1 MEASVTPAWK
11 AQARTH
17 ATAISTASTA
27 NSSLAASAYVSSA
40 VPKAHHH
47 HSQRRGAGFLCPRSR
62 IVYMRAPFTRPHRRH
77 VPSVLVPSRSGR
89 RGRGDGLK
97 CDVLVPGCPSPGEL
111 SEGEGENSR
120 GPDGLRWRRGQ
131 RGSARSENLAVEQ
144 QAEEKPDNWDFVGS
158 SGDSSGSGDEGS
170 NPHKFTFSAE
180 NSVMV
185 DQVRMLQHIHSCAH
199 AEEELA
205 GGDARGIMRATAGG
219 MKPRVLKAS
228 TPIRDIYKSEGP
240 IDEDVVCMQ
249 ADWPL
254 TWTHITLATGVS
266 VGSGIAGPEDV
277 TMLTQATTCT
287 AILCLQGEESLES
300 FGVNWKAVQEQAE
313 QCDVAMFRVPVPEFD
328 QQKQVAGMVEAVRLL
343 ASLLVTG
350 HRVHVACATGK
361 NCSPLVVLGY
371 LTFFQGLAWSEAK
384 AMIVDSVPSADPS
397 HEAWEQARLVLS
409 AADGVGAHRM
419 TELAE
424 EQYQRRIEQGA
435 GAEGGGQTARD
446 DWEEAQRRLITETL
460 QHRVSADVTIS
471 QSLSKAASRQ
481 ASSPKPREVQPSF
494 PPVVDSQMAP
504 PLETPFQQQPHILD
518 SVYSFVN
525 DHHSHAW
532 PLAAPPPADTPP
544 ALEEGVLGEGVLEG
558 EGVLGE
564 VSSGVEERIAL
575 LEQKHLAAM
584 AAARSATEQVRFYFQ
599 HMSELRESETAAAA
613 TTPHVSE
620 LRESETAAR
629 MEAAAAH
636 ERIALLTAQER
647 ERELLSAHEAAEAK
661 AQAAEERAA
670 DLANRIAQMEEME
683 AAAKEAAAVA
693 LERMQALAEQVKELS
708 EKERAASARMGEM
721 ETRLEEA
728 SEKAAAD
735 HDLMVKLEDRA
746 ERAEKEAR
754 KAQEALGAANERVKF
769 FFRVMRGLRDRERA
783 AKEAMHAA
791 TDRLEAAVTEAEN
804 LRRKD
809 ELMREAWAVASER
822 IELLTRQV
830 QQVEGLKMEVKRE
843 AVDAAK
849 VFLHESDEH
858 RLMAAREELS
868 AAEERE
874 RMLQAQLERL
884 GAELAAARDDMA
896 ERDARLAAVAAEVA
910 ERERVVEESR
920 AAIGAAEKRIKELEE
935 QVGVAEER
943 ERKAKREAEE
953 AEAVLAAA
961 LAAAETKDRE
971 NTLME
976 TPQKTAAAAAAG
988 AVSAVAAAG
997 GASSAAGAAASGA
1010 ADQLIARLQ
1019 SQVAA
1024 MSSELEGARN
1034 AAAAA
1039 SERSAFLMRQVA
1051 RLKGTAAAD
1060 AVSRSQGGS
1069 GGGKG
1074 EGSSSKHRVAALEV
1088 EIRAL
1093 EKRERAARAEAEA
1106 EKARVRELAAQVG
1119 QLESKERA
1127 AREKLQSSQDRVGF
1141 FLRQAVELRE
1151 REGASK
1157 SALKETFKK
1166 VEGLSH
1172 QVGLLQGELVRASK
1186 ESGKSTDAVERL
1198 QLLTM
1203 ELKEK
1208 IHETS
1213 RVASSIKKVPGSS
1226 KVNGFE
1232 RSGAGLGVLKAPEL
1246 TASNAAAAASNA
1258 SSNGAA
1264 SAAASKGVITGKG
1277 KEKEKKDDDNDDFP
1291 GGSGSG
1297 GGGVGGRGVSAQG
1310 KASSSGSRAG
1320 SPSFGA
1326 LSQASSLRASRQTA
1340 LASVA
1345 ASHWPFQS
1353 LPVYA
1358 APVSASSGHK
1368 RKGGKEKDGKGGEE
1382 PGWWS
1387 DQSQSLK
1394 ADDASPAAL
1403 SPSSPT
1409 SPLDSFRKAL
1419 TTLALPIPFHQL
1431 GLRKRGSAD
1440 LVAGEP
1446 APEGPSP
1453 GNAEGSGRREGGEWG
1468 WVAAA
1473 ALSQSVHSS
1482 TEMAVDPRTEA
1493 PLASTLHAS
1502 PPSSAL
1508 PRPRTGLDFLTGGG
1522 FTPTPVPAAAVAPSA
1537 CQNEKLDSAEQP
1549 YPFAEMDAEPLIP
1562 FSPEDGGERRGSEN
1576 AGPKILSLEELQLK
1590 AKQQWSHHF
1599 PWLIIGDTAEGRPC
1613 MRCKICMVY
1622 ADPES
1627 QYGARGEGGI
1637 DIQKQTMRKHQW
1649 SIRHREAKDRLEQRE
1664 APQKRLASIFGDK
1677 SMVSSSWSKRW
1688 EALAAKDA
1696 AEEFPE
1702 FNVVDKVVRSFAD
1715 ILGRSIV
1722 QHARFKKLQEV
1733 ITETNLEMQ
1742 GIKDVRWLS
1751 RGDDIQRFADVLP
1764 AAVVLLHEYDKTT
1777 YTLVT
1782 SLKFQFFLFFL
1793 VDMLQEL
1800 NSDDR

>member
-47 HSQRRGAGFLCPRSR
+47 HSQRRAGFLCPRSR

-170 NPHKFTFSAE
+170 NPHEFTFSAE

-185 DQVRMLQHIHSCAH
+185 DQVRMLQHIHSCTH
-199 AEEELA
+199 AEDDVA
-205 GGDARGIMRATAGG
+205 GGNVRGIMRATAGG

-228 TPIRDIYKSEGP
+228 TPIRDIFKSEGP

-287 AILCLQGEESLES
+287 AILCLQGEESMES
-300 FGVNWKAVQEQAE
+300 FGVDWKAVQGQAE

-481 ASSPKPREVQPSF
+481 ASSPKPREVQPREVQSF
-494 PPVVDSQMAP
+494 TPVVDAQIALPLDAP
-504 PLETPFQQQPHILD
+504 FQQPHILD

-532 PLAAPPPADTPP
+532 PLAAPPPADAPP
-544 ALEEGVLGEGVLEG
+544 AFAEGVLG

-584 AAARSATEQVRFYFQ
+584 AAARSATEQVRFFMQ
-599 HMSELRESETAAAA
+599 
-613 TTPHVSE
+613 HVSE

-636 ERIALLTAQER
+636 ERIALLTAQVEALNLFQQQQQQQQEEERQQREKEQQEQREQQELQAAAFLGVDSAAAAAAAAASAEATAAAVAAAAAEAEAAAAAAAERESALHSQLTEVSQELSLLQER

-708 EKERAASARMGEM
+708 EKERAATARMGEM

-874 RMLQAQLERL
+874 RMLQAQLDRL

-910 ERERVVEESR
+910 ERERAVDESR
-920 AAIGAAEKRIKELEE
+920 VAIGAAEKRIKELEE

-953 AEAVLAAA
+953 AEATLAAA

-971 NTLME
+971 YTLLE
-976 TPQKTAAAAAAG
+976 TSQKTASAAAAG
-988 AVSAVAAAG
+988 AVSAVAGAVAV

-1024 MSSELEGARN
+1024 MSSELEGARY
-1034 AAAAA
+1034 AASAA

-1060 AVSRSQGGS
+1060 AVTRSQGGS

-1074 EGSSSKHRVAALEV
+1074 EGSSSKHKVAALEV

-1127 AREKLQSSQDRVGF
+1127 AREKLQSSQGRVGF

-1213 RVASSIKKVPGSS
+1213 RVASSIKKSPGLS
-1226 KVNGFE
+1226 KINGFE
-1232 RSGAGLGVLKAPEL
+1232 RNGAGLKE
-1246 TASNAAAAASNA
+1246 
-1258 SSNGAA
+1258 
-1264 SAAASKGVITGKG
+1264 

-1297 GGGVGGRGVSAQG
+1297 GGVGGRGVTAQG
-1310 KASSSGSRAG
+1310 RASSSGSKAA
-1320 SPSFGA
+1320 SPSFGSLKA
-1326 LSQASSLRASRQTA
+1326 TQHPTQPSSTAFSSFQQAAAAVTIAAAAAVTAAAGATAGGEYTSELSDTATLVAMVTTLQSQASSLRASRQTA

-1358 APVSASSGHK
+1358 APVNAPLSHK
-1368 RKGGKEKDGKGGEE
+1368 KRGGSLEEREGGEE
-1382 PGWWS
+1382 GTWWWS
-1387 DQSQSLK
+1387 EESQSMN
-1394 ADDASPAAL
+1394 AANTSPAAL
-1403 SPSSPT
+1403 SPSSPN
-1409 SPLDSFRKAL
+1409 SPLDSLKRAL
-1419 TTLALPIPFHQL
+1419 TSLALPIPFHQL
-1431 GLRKRGSAD
+1431 GMRKRGSAD
-1440 LVAGEP
+1440 PVAGEP
-1446 APEGPSP
+1446 ASGGPSP

-1473 ALSQSVHSS
+1473 
-1482 TEMAVDPRTEA
+1482 
-1493 PLASTLHAS
+1493 
-1502 PPSSAL
+1502 
-1508 PRPRTGLDFLTGGG
+1508 
-1522 FTPTPVPAAAVAPSA
+1522 
-1537 CQNEKLDSAEQP
+1537 
-1549 YPFAEMDAEPLIP
+1549 
-1562 FSPEDGGERRGSEN
+1562 
-1576 AGPKILSLEELQLK
+1576 
-1590 AKQQWSHHF
+1590 
-1599 PWLIIGDTAEGRPC
+1599 
-1613 MRCKICMVY
+1613 
-1622 ADPES
+1622 
-1627 QYGARGEGGI
+1627 
-1637 DIQKQTMRKHQW
+1637 
-1649 SIRHREAKDRLEQRE
+1649 
-1664 APQKRLASIFGDK
+1664 
-1677 SMVSSSWSKRW
+1677 
-1688 EALAAKDA
+1688 
-1696 AEEFPE
+1696 
-1702 FNVVDKVVRSFAD
+1702 
-1715 ILGRSIV
+1715 
-1722 QHARFKKLQEV
+1722 
-1733 ITETNLEMQ
+1733 
-1742 GIKDVRWLS
+1742 
-1751 RGDDIQRFADVLP
+1751 VL
-1764 AAVVLLHEYDKTT
+1764 VLLP
-1777 YTLVT
+1777 L
-1782 SLKFQFFLFFL
+1782 LLGP
-1793 VDMLQEL
+1793 
-1800 NSDDR
+1800 SDALGM

>member
-170 NPHKFTFSAE
+170 NPHEFTFSAE

-532 PLAAPPPADTPP
+532 PLAAPPPADAPP
-544 ALEEGVLGEGVLEG
+544 AFEEGVLGEGILEG

-564 VSSGVEERIAL
+564 VASGVEERIAL

-584 AAARSATEQVRFYFQ
+584 AAARSATEQVRFFMQ
-599 HMSELRESETAAAA
+599 
-613 TTPHVSE
+613 HVSE

-636 ERIALLTAQER
+636 ERIALLTAQVEALNLFQQQQQQQQEEERQQREKDQQEQREQQELQAAAFLGVDSAAAAAAAAASAEATAAAVAAAAAEAEAAAAAAAERESALHSQLTEVSQELSLLQER

-670 DLANRIAQMEEME
+670 ELANRIAQMEEME

-920 AAIGAAEKRIKELEE
+920 VAIGAAEKRIKELEE

-971 NTLME
+971 YTLLE
-976 TPQKTAAAAAAG
+976 TSQKAASAAAAG
-988 AVSAVAAAG
+988 AVSAVAGVAAV

-1060 AVSRSQGGS
+1060 AVTRSQGGS
-1069 GGGKG
+1069 GGKG
-1074 EGSSSKHRVAALEV
+1074 EGSSSKHKVAALEV

-1106 EKARVRELAAQVG
+1106 EKARVRELVAQVG

-1213 RVASSIKKVPGSS
+1213 RVASSIKKSPGLS
-1226 KVNGFE
+1226 KINGSE
-1232 RSGAGLGVLKAPEL
+1232 RSGAGLSVLKAPDL
-1246 TASNAAAAASNA
+1246 TASDSAAANGAAGNGAASNEA
-1258 SSNGAA
+1258 ASNGAA
-1264 SAAASKGVITGKG
+1264 ASKVVKE
-1277 KEKEKKDDDNDDFP
+1277 EKEKKDDDNDDLS
-1291 GGSGSG
+1291 GGTGSG
-1297 GGGVGGRGVSAQG
+1297 GGGVQGRGVTAQG
-1310 KASSSGSRAG
+1310 RSSSSGSKAA
-1320 SPSFGA
+1320 SPSFGSLKA
-1326 LSQASSLRASRQTA
+1326 TQQPTQPSSTAFSSFQQAAAAVTIAAAAAVTAAAGATAGEYTAELSDTATLVAMVTTLQSQASSLRASRQTA

-1353 LPVYA
+1353 LQLPVYA
-1358 APVSASSGHK
+1358 APVSAPLGLKK
-1368 RKGGKEKDGKGGEE
+1368 RGGKAKDGKGGDEA
-1382 PGWWS
+1382 GWWS

-1394 ADDASPAAL
+1394 ADVASPAAL
-1403 SPSSPT
+1403 SPASPT

-1419 TTLALPIPFHQL
+1419 TSLALPIPFHQL
-1431 GLRKRGSAD
+1431 GMRKRGSAD
-1440 LVAGEP
+1440 PVAGEA

-1453 GNAEGSGRREGGEWG
+1453 GNAEGAGRREEGEWG

-1473 ALSQSVHSS
+1473 
-1482 TEMAVDPRTEA
+1482 
-1493 PLASTLHAS
+1493 
-1502 PPSSAL
+1502 
-1508 PRPRTGLDFLTGGG
+1508 
-1522 FTPTPVPAAAVAPSA
+1522 
-1537 CQNEKLDSAEQP
+1537 
-1549 YPFAEMDAEPLIP
+1549 
-1562 FSPEDGGERRGSEN
+1562 
-1576 AGPKILSLEELQLK
+1576 
-1590 AKQQWSHHF
+1590 
-1599 PWLIIGDTAEGRPC
+1599 
-1613 MRCKICMVY
+1613 
-1622 ADPES
+1622 
-1627 QYGARGEGGI
+1627 
-1637 DIQKQTMRKHQW
+1637 
-1649 SIRHREAKDRLEQRE
+1649 
-1664 APQKRLASIFGDK
+1664 
-1677 SMVSSSWSKRW
+1677 
-1688 EALAAKDA
+1688 
-1696 AEEFPE
+1696 
-1702 FNVVDKVVRSFAD
+1702 
-1715 ILGRSIV
+1715 
-1722 QHARFKKLQEV
+1722 
-1733 ITETNLEMQ
+1733 
-1742 GIKDVRWLS
+1742 
-1751 RGDDIQRFADVLP
+1751 VL
-1764 AAVVLLHEYDKTT
+1764 VLLP
-1777 YTLVT
+1777 L
-1782 SLKFQFFLFFL
+1782 LLGP
-1793 VDMLQEL
+1793 
-1800 NSDDR
+1800 SDALGM

>member
-40 VPKAHHH
+40 VPKAQHH
-47 HSQRRGAGFLCPRSR
+47 HSQRRGPGFLCPRSR

-170 NPHKFTFSAE
+170 NPHEFTFSAE

-199 AEEELA
+199 AEEDLA

-228 TPIRDIYKSEGP
+228 TPIRDIYKSEGTPGEVRQFRVRGGKYVWKRKVGKGRRLGEWRSVDVNGVTEERHETAEPPFRVALTSPSPSLRSTRFPPPPFPPPSPPSPPHSSLPSPFSPLLPPSVPAGP

-328 QQKQVAGMVEAVRLL
+328 QQKQVTRVAGMVEAVRLL

-397 HEAWEQARLVLS
+397 HEAWEQLVLSAADGVGPHKRSGQDDGAARGAVPAPHIAGRAFPFSTPCPAGALSSGRGGRAQDDRASRGAVPAPHRAGRGRYTMPHPLTPSTHSPIFPLSSPLPYSLPRPGSSGAVSSGRGGRTQDDRTRRGEVPAAHRAGRTFPLSTLPAYFPCLPSPIPCLPLPGPAGAVSSGRGGRTQDDRASRGALPAAHRAGRGRYTMLQPPTPSLSPPPSSGITQARLVLS

-481 ASSPKPREVQPSF
+481 ASSPKPREVQPREAQSF
-494 PPVVDSQMAP
+494 SPVVDSQMAP
-504 PLETPFQQQPHILD
+504 PLETPFQVPPTSLQHRVYADVAISQSLPKAASRQASSPKPREVQPREAQSFSPVVDSQIAPPLDTPFQQPHILDSVYSFVNDPPPMHGPLCHLSLPLTAFASLHSYCCYPPPPCPLPSQQQPHILD

-532 PLAAPPPADTPP
+532 PLAAPPPADAPP
-544 ALEEGVLGEGVLEG
+544 AFEEGVLGEVVLDG
-558 EGVLGE
+558 EGVVGE

-584 AAARSATEQVRFYFQ
+584 AAARSATEQERFFMQ
-599 HMSELRESETAAAA
+599 HVSELRVRFFMQ
-613 TTPHVSE
+613 HVSE

-728 SEKAAAD
+728 SEKSAAD

-971 NTLME
+971 YTLME

-1203 ELKEK
+1203 ELKEN
-1208 IHETS
+1208 
-1213 RVASSIKKVPGSS
+1213 SIKKVPGSS

-1277 KEKEKKDDDNDDFP
+1277 KEEKKDDDNDDFP

-1297 GGGVGGRGVSAQG
+1297 GGGVGGRGASAQG

-1326 LSQASSLRASRQTA
+1326 L
-1340 LASVA
+1340 V
-1345 ASHWPFQS
+1345 
-1353 LPVYA
+1353 
-1358 APVSASSGHK
+1358 
-1368 RKGGKEKDGKGGEE
+1368 
-1382 PGWWS
+1382 
-1387 DQSQSLK
+1387 
-1394 ADDASPAAL
+1394 
-1403 SPSSPT
+1403 
-1409 SPLDSFRKAL
+1409 
-1419 TTLALPIPFHQL
+1419 
-1431 GLRKRGSAD
+1431 
-1440 LVAGEP
+1440 
-1446 APEGPSP
+1446 GPS
-1453 GNAEGSGRREGGEWG
+1453 
-1468 WVAAA
+1468 
-1473 ALSQSVHSS
+1473 
-1482 TEMAVDPRTEA
+1482 
-1493 PLASTLHAS
+1493 
-1502 PPSSAL
+1502 
-1508 PRPRTGLDFLTGGG
+1508 
-1522 FTPTPVPAAAVAPSA
+1522 
-1537 CQNEKLDSAEQP
+1537 
-1549 YPFAEMDAEPLIP
+1549 Y
-1562 FSPEDGGERRGSEN
+1562 
-1576 AGPKILSLEELQLK
+1576 
-1590 AKQQWSHHF
+1590 
-1599 PWLIIGDTAEGRPC
+1599 
-1613 MRCKICMVY
+1613 
-1622 ADPES
+1622 
-1627 QYGARGEGGI
+1627 
-1637 DIQKQTMRKHQW
+1637 
-1649 SIRHREAKDRLEQRE
+1649 
-1664 APQKRLASIFGDK
+1664 
-1677 SMVSSSWSKRW
+1677 
-1688 EALAAKDA
+1688 
-1696 AEEFPE
+1696 
-1702 FNVVDKVVRSFAD
+1702 
-1715 ILGRSIV
+1715 
-1722 QHARFKKLQEV
+1722 
-1733 ITETNLEMQ
+1733 
-1742 GIKDVRWLS
+1742 
-1751 RGDDIQRFADVLP
+1751 
-1764 AAVVLLHEYDKTT
+1764 
-1777 YTLVT
+1777 
-1782 SLKFQFFLFFL
+1782 
-1793 VDMLQEL
+1793 
-1800 NSDDR
+1800 

>member
-1 MEASVTPAWK
+1 
-11 AQARTH
+11 
-17 ATAISTASTA
+17 
-27 NSSLAASAYVSSA
+27 
-40 VPKAHHH
+40 
-47 HSQRRGAGFLCPRSR
+47 
-62 IVYMRAPFTRPHRRH
+62 
-77 VPSVLVPSRSGR
+77 
-89 RGRGDGLK
+89 
-97 CDVLVPGCPSPGEL
+97 
-111 SEGEGENSR
+111 
-120 GPDGLRWRRGQ
+120 
-131 RGSARSENLAVEQ
+131 
-144 QAEEKPDNWDFVGS
+144 
-158 SGDSSGSGDEGS
+158 
-170 NPHKFTFSAE
+170 
-180 NSVMV
+180 MV

-199 AEEELA
+199 AEDEVA
-205 GGDARGIMRATAGG
+205 GGDAGGIMRATAGG

-481 ASSPKPREVQPSF
+481 ASSPKPREVQQSF
-494 PPVVDSQMAP
+494 PPVVDAQIAP
-504 PLETPFQQQPHILD
+504 PLDAPFQQQPHILD

-525 DHHSHAW
+525 DHHAHAW
-532 PLAAPPPADTPP
+532 PTSAPPPADASP
-544 ALEEGVLGEGVLEG
+544 ASEGTGFSGEGVLGEGVLDG
-558 EGVLGE
+558 EGGLGE

-584 AAARSATEQVRFYFQ
+584 AAARSATEQVRFFMQ
-599 HMSELRESETAAAA
+599 H
-613 TTPHVSE
+613 VCE

-636 ERIALLTAQER
+636 ERIALLTAQVEALNLFQQQQQLQQQQEEMQQREKEQQEQKEQQASAFLGVDSAAAAAAAAASAEATAAAVAAATAEAEAAAAAAAERESALHSQLSEVSQELSLLQER

-670 DLANRIAQMEEME
+670 ELANRIAQMEEME

-708 EKERAASARMGEM
+708 EKERAAAARMGEM

-735 HDLMVKLEDRA
+735 HDRMVKLEDRA

-858 RLMAAREELS
+858 RLMVAREELS

-920 AAIGAAEKRIKELEE
+920 AVIGAAEKRIKELEE

-953 AEAVLAAA
+953 AEATLAAA
-961 LAAAETKDRE
+961 LATAKSKDRE
-971 NTLME
+971 YTLME
-976 TPQKTAAAAAAG
+976 TSQQASSATAAG
-988 AVSAVAAAG
+988 AGTAVAAAVAAG
-997 GASSAAGAAASGA
+997 VSSASGAAASSA
-1010 ADQLIARLQ
+1010 ADQLIGRLQ

-1024 MSSELEGARN
+1024 MSSELAGARN

-1060 AVSRSQGGS
+1060 AVTRSQGGS

-1074 EGSSSKHRVAALEV
+1074 EGSGSKHKVAALEV

-1106 EKARVRELAAQVG
+1106 EKARVRELEAQVG

-1127 AREKLQSSQDRVGF
+1127 ARVKLQSSQDRVGF

-1172 QVGLLQGELVRASK
+1172 QVGLLQGELARASK
-1186 ESGKSTDAVERL
+1186 ESGKSTDTVERL
-1198 QLLTM
+1198 QQLTL
-1203 ELKEK
+1203 ELKER

-1213 RVASSIKKVPGSS
+1213 RVASSIKKGPGSPR
-1226 KVNGFE
+1226 VNGFE
-1232 RSGAGLGVLKAPEL
+1232 RNGAWLGLQYSHAVRTLLSINAPRDALWLAVLL
-1246 TASNAAAAASNA
+1246 LVTASAFCPVILP
-1258 SSNGAA
+1258 AA
-1264 SAAASKGVITGKG
+1264 SAPVCNLFEGRWVVDGNRPPYQDSCPFLFNLTRCSTNGRPDDAYVRYSCHFGQLIKG
-1277 KEKEKKDDDNDDFP
+1277 KQI
-1291 GGSGSG
+1291 
-1297 GGGVGGRGVSAQG
+1297 A
-1310 KASSSGSRAG
+1310 
-1320 SPSFGA
+1320 
-1326 LSQASSLRASRQTA
+1326 
-1340 LASVA
+1340 
-1345 ASHWPFQS
+1345 
-1353 LPVYA
+1353 
-1358 APVSASSGHK
+1358 
-1368 RKGGKEKDGKGGEE
+1368 
-1382 PGWWS
+1382 
-1387 DQSQSLK
+1387 
-1394 ADDASPAAL
+1394 
-1403 SPSSPT
+1403 
-1409 SPLDSFRKAL
+1409 
-1419 TTLALPIPFHQL
+1419 
-1431 GLRKRGSAD
+1431 
-1440 LVAGEP
+1440 
-1446 APEGPSP
+1446 
-1453 GNAEGSGRREGGEWG
+1453 
-1468 WVAAA
+1468 
-1473 ALSQSVHSS
+1473 
-1482 TEMAVDPRTEA
+1482 
-1493 PLASTLHAS
+1493 
-1502 PPSSAL
+1502 
-1508 PRPRTGLDFLTGGG
+1508 
-1522 FTPTPVPAAAVAPSA
+1522 
-1537 CQNEKLDSAEQP
+1537 
-1549 YPFAEMDAEPLIP
+1549 
-1562 FSPEDGGERRGSEN
+1562 
-1576 AGPKILSLEELQLK
+1576 
-1590 AKQQWSHHF
+1590 
-1599 PWLIIGDTAEGRPC
+1599 IIGDSLTSANFVPSLLCQINQQYWVSPKPELRTLDGGAWSKDSPEAVAYVYSIPDLNA
-1613 MRCKICMVY
+1613 KIVMLWDDYLVRINENATMLAKVGGITDPRSEDCLIDVMTPNPQWARYLDEWDAVLLETTTHWRALSNGPRMVY
-1622 ADPES
+1622 TNENWGKMSLDQYQAHS
-1627 QYGARGEGGI
+1627 QALTSVRTLFENRKKMGKVLPLPFFMTAPPQHNAKKVGGKGVCGSPGRLLNAKEMGKLQRTNVQMKLFLP
-1637 DIQKQTMRKHQW
+1637 IQKRVFTPSYTVRRMDITSMSAARP
-1649 SIRHREAKDRLEQRE
+1649 EAH
-1664 APQKRLASIFGDK
+1664 IGGFMG
-1677 SMVSSSWSKRW
+1677 
-1688 EALAAKDA
+1688 
-1696 AEEFPE
+1696 
-1702 FNVVDKVVRSFAD
+1702 
-1715 ILGRSIV
+1715 G
-1722 QHARFKKLQEV
+1722 
-1733 ITETNLEMQ
+1733 
-1742 GIKDVRWLS
+1742 
-1751 RGDDIQRFADVLP
+1751 
-1764 AAVVLLHEYDKTT
+1764 
-1777 YTLVT
+1777 
-1782 SLKFQFFLFFL
+1782 
-1793 VDMLQEL
+1793 
-1800 NSDDR
+1800 

>member
-40 VPKAHHH
+40 VPKAQHH

-170 NPHKFTFSAE
+170 NPHEFTFSAE

-199 AEEELA
+199 AEEDLA

-481 ASSPKPREVQPSF
+481 ASSPKPREVQPREAQSF
-494 PPVVDSQMAP
+494 SPVVDSQMAP
-504 PLETPFQQQPHILD
+504 PLETPFQQPHILD
-518 SVYSFVN
+518 S
-525 DHHSHAW
+525 
-532 PLAAPPPADTPP
+532 
-544 ALEEGVLGEGVLEG
+544 EGVLGEGVLDG
-558 EGVLGE
+558 EGVVGE

-584 AAARSATEQVRFYFQ
+584 AAARSATEQVRFFMQ
-599 HMSELRESETAAAA
+599 
-613 TTPHVSE
+613 HVSE

-636 ERIALLTAQER
+636 ERIALLTAQVEALNLFQQQQQQQQEEERQQREKEQQEQREQQELQAAAFLGVDSAAAAAAAAASAEATAAAMAAAAAEAEAAAAAAAERESALHSQLTEVSQELSLLQER

-935 QVGVAEER
+935 QVGVVEER

-971 NTLME
+971 YTLME

-988 AVSAVAAAG
+988 AVSAVAAAA

-1277 KEKEKKDDDNDDFP
+1277 KEEKKDDDNDDFP

-1326 LSQASSLRASRQTA
+1326 L
-1340 LASVA
+1340 V
-1345 ASHWPFQS
+1345 
-1353 LPVYA
+1353 
-1358 APVSASSGHK
+1358 
-1368 RKGGKEKDGKGGEE
+1368 
-1382 PGWWS
+1382 
-1387 DQSQSLK
+1387 
-1394 ADDASPAAL
+1394 
-1403 SPSSPT
+1403 
-1409 SPLDSFRKAL
+1409 
-1419 TTLALPIPFHQL
+1419 
-1431 GLRKRGSAD
+1431 
-1440 LVAGEP
+1440 
-1446 APEGPSP
+1446 GPS
-1453 GNAEGSGRREGGEWG
+1453 
-1468 WVAAA
+1468 
-1473 ALSQSVHSS
+1473 
-1482 TEMAVDPRTEA
+1482 
-1493 PLASTLHAS
+1493 
-1502 PPSSAL
+1502 
-1508 PRPRTGLDFLTGGG
+1508 
-1522 FTPTPVPAAAVAPSA
+1522 
-1537 CQNEKLDSAEQP
+1537 
-1549 YPFAEMDAEPLIP
+1549 Y
-1562 FSPEDGGERRGSEN
+1562 
-1576 AGPKILSLEELQLK
+1576 
-1590 AKQQWSHHF
+1590 
-1599 PWLIIGDTAEGRPC
+1599 
-1613 MRCKICMVY
+1613 
-1622 ADPES
+1622 
-1627 QYGARGEGGI
+1627 
-1637 DIQKQTMRKHQW
+1637 
-1649 SIRHREAKDRLEQRE
+1649 
-1664 APQKRLASIFGDK
+1664 
-1677 SMVSSSWSKRW
+1677 
-1688 EALAAKDA
+1688 
-1696 AEEFPE
+1696 
-1702 FNVVDKVVRSFAD
+1702 
-1715 ILGRSIV
+1715 
-1722 QHARFKKLQEV
+1722 
-1733 ITETNLEMQ
+1733 
-1742 GIKDVRWLS
+1742 
-1751 RGDDIQRFADVLP
+1751 
-1764 AAVVLLHEYDKTT
+1764 
-1777 YTLVT
+1777 
-1782 SLKFQFFLFFL
+1782 
-1793 VDMLQEL
+1793 
-1800 NSDDR
+1800 

>member
-40 VPKAHHH
+40 LPKAHHH
-47 HSQRRGAGFLCPRSR
+47 HSQRRAGFLCPRSR
-62 IVYMRAPFTRPHRRH
+62 IVYMRAPFTRPHRRQ

-170 NPHKFTFSAE
+170 NPHEFTFSAE

-185 DQVRMLQHIHSCAH
+185 DQVRMLQHIHSCTH
-199 AEEELA
+199 AEDEVA

-300 FGVNWKAVQEQAE
+300 FGVGWTSVQEQAE

-384 AMIVDSVPSADPS
+384 AMIADSVPSADPS

-460 QHRVSADVTIS
+460 QHRVSADVSIS

-481 ASSPKPREVQPSF
+481 ASTPKPREVQSF
-494 PPVVDSQMAP
+494 TPMVDSQILP
-504 PLETPFQQQPHILD
+504 PLDTPFQQPHILD

-532 PLAAPPPADTPP
+532 PLAFA
-544 ALEEGVLGEGVLEG
+544 EVVLGEGVLG
-558 EGVLGE
+558 EVSSGVEERIALLEQKHLAAMAAARSATEQECSALLEQKHLAAMAAARSATEQGVLGE

-584 AAARSATEQVRFYFQ
+584 AAARSATEQVRFFMQ
-599 HMSELRESETAAAA
+599 HVSELRESETAAAA

-708 EKERAASARMGEM
+708 EKERAATARMGEM
-721 ETRLEEA
+721 ETSLEEA

-910 ERERVVEESR
+910 ERERAVDESR
-920 AAIGAAEKRIKELEE
+920 VVIGAAEKRIKELEE

-971 NTLME
+971 YTVLE
-976 TPQKTAAAAAAG
+976 ASQKTALAAAAG
-988 AVSAVAAAG
+988 AVTATATTTAAAAAG
-997 GASSAAGAAASGA
+997 GVAGASSAAGAAASGA

-1024 MSSELEGARN
+1024 MSSELEGARY

-1060 AVSRSQGGS
+1060 AVTRSQGGS
-1069 GGGKG
+1069 GGKG
-1074 EGSSSKHRVAALEV
+1074 EGSSSKHKVAALEV

-1093 EKRERAARAEAEA
+1093 EKRERAALAEAED

-1157 SALKETFKK
+1157 SALKATFKK

-1213 RVASSIKKVPGSS
+1213 RVASSIKKSPGLSRI
-1226 KVNGFE
+1226 NGSE
-1232 RSGAGLGVLKAPEL
+1232 RNGAGLSVLQAPEL
-1246 TASNAAAAASNA
+1246 SSSDASATA
-1258 SSNGAA
+1258 NGAA
-1264 SAAASKGVITGKG
+1264 SSSVAINGVASKAVKG
-1277 KEKEKKDDDNDDFP
+1277 EKEKEKEKKDDDSDDFP
-1291 GGSGSG
+1291 GGSGSGG

-1310 KASSSGSRAG
+1310 KASSSGSKAA
-1320 SPSFGA
+1320 SPSF
-1326 LSQASSLRASRQTA
+1326 ASRQTA

-1353 LPVYA
+1353 LQLPVYA
-1358 APVSASSGHK
+1358 APVSAPLGLKK
-1368 RKGGKEKDGKGGEE
+1368 RGGKAKDGKGGDEA
-1382 PGWWS
+1382 GWWS

-1394 ADDASPAAL
+1394 ADVASPAAL
-1403 SPSSPT
+1403 SPASPT

-1419 TTLALPIPFHQL
+1419 TSLALPIPFHQL
-1431 GLRKRGSAD
+1431 GMRKRGSAD
-1440 LVAGEP
+1440 PVAGEP

-1453 GNAEGSGRREGGEWG
+1453 GNAEGAGRREGGEWG

-1473 ALSQSVHSS
+1473 
-1482 TEMAVDPRTEA
+1482 
-1493 PLASTLHAS
+1493 
-1502 PPSSAL
+1502 
-1508 PRPRTGLDFLTGGG
+1508 
-1522 FTPTPVPAAAVAPSA
+1522 
-1537 CQNEKLDSAEQP
+1537 
-1549 YPFAEMDAEPLIP
+1549 
-1562 FSPEDGGERRGSEN
+1562 
-1576 AGPKILSLEELQLK
+1576 
-1590 AKQQWSHHF
+1590 
-1599 PWLIIGDTAEGRPC
+1599 
-1613 MRCKICMVY
+1613 
-1622 ADPES
+1622 
-1627 QYGARGEGGI
+1627 
-1637 DIQKQTMRKHQW
+1637 
-1649 SIRHREAKDRLEQRE
+1649 
-1664 APQKRLASIFGDK
+1664 
-1677 SMVSSSWSKRW
+1677 
-1688 EALAAKDA
+1688 
-1696 AEEFPE
+1696 
-1702 FNVVDKVVRSFAD
+1702 
-1715 ILGRSIV
+1715 
-1722 QHARFKKLQEV
+1722 
-1733 ITETNLEMQ
+1733 
-1742 GIKDVRWLS
+1742 
-1751 RGDDIQRFADVLP
+1751 VL
-1764 AAVVLLHEYDKTT
+1764 VLLP
-1777 YTLVT
+1777 L
-1782 SLKFQFFLFFL
+1782 LLGP
-1793 VDMLQEL
+1793 
-1800 NSDDR
+1800 SDALGM

>member
-40 VPKAHHH
+40 VPKAQHH

-170 NPHKFTFSAE
+170 NPHEFTFSAE

-199 AEEELA
+199 AEEDLA

-397 HEAWEQARLVLS
+397 HEAWEQLVLSAADGVGPHKRSGQDDGAGRGAVPAPHIAGRAFPFSTPCPAGALSSGRGGRAQDDRASRGAVPAPHRAGRGRYTMPHPLTPSTHSPISPLSSPLPYSLPRPGSSGAVSSGRGGRTQDDRTSRGEVPAAHRAGRTFPLSTLPAYFPCLPSPIPCLPLPGPAGAVSSGRGGRTQDDRASRGALPAAHRAGRGGYTMLQPPTPSLSPPPSSGITQARLVLS

-481 ASSPKPREVQPSF
+481 ASSPKPREVQPREAQSF
-494 PPVVDSQMAP
+494 SPVVDSQMAP
-504 PLETPFQQQPHILD
+504 PLETPFQVPPTSLQHRVYADVAISQSLPKAASRQASSPKPREVQPREAQSFSPVVDSQIAPPLDTPFQQQPHILD

-532 PLAAPPPADTPP
+532 PLAAPPPADAPP
-544 ALEEGVLGEGVLEG
+544 AIEEGVLGEGVLDG
-558 EGVLGE
+558 EGVVGE

-584 AAARSATEQVRFYFQ
+584 AAARSATEQVRFFMQ
-599 HMSELRESETAAAA
+599 
-613 TTPHVSE
+613 HVSE

-636 ERIALLTAQER
+636 ERIALLTAQVEALNLFQQQQQQQQEEERQQREKEQQEQREQQELQAAAFLGVDSAAAAAAAAASAEATAAAMAAAAAEAEAAAAAAAERESALHSQLTEVSQELSLLQER

-935 QVGVAEER
+935 QVGVVEER

-971 NTLME
+971 YTLME

-988 AVSAVAAAG
+988 AVSAVAAAA

-1277 KEKEKKDDDNDDFP
+1277 KEEKKDDDNDDFP

-1326 LSQASSLRASRQTA
+1326 L
-1340 LASVA
+1340 V
-1345 ASHWPFQS
+1345 
-1353 LPVYA
+1353 
-1358 APVSASSGHK
+1358 
-1368 RKGGKEKDGKGGEE
+1368 
-1382 PGWWS
+1382 
-1387 DQSQSLK
+1387 
-1394 ADDASPAAL
+1394 
-1403 SPSSPT
+1403 
-1409 SPLDSFRKAL
+1409 
-1419 TTLALPIPFHQL
+1419 
-1431 GLRKRGSAD
+1431 
-1440 LVAGEP
+1440 
-1446 APEGPSP
+1446 GPS
-1453 GNAEGSGRREGGEWG
+1453 
-1468 WVAAA
+1468 
-1473 ALSQSVHSS
+1473 
-1482 TEMAVDPRTEA
+1482 
-1493 PLASTLHAS
+1493 
-1502 PPSSAL
+1502 
-1508 PRPRTGLDFLTGGG
+1508 
-1522 FTPTPVPAAAVAPSA
+1522 
-1537 CQNEKLDSAEQP
+1537 
-1549 YPFAEMDAEPLIP
+1549 Y
-1562 FSPEDGGERRGSEN
+1562 
-1576 AGPKILSLEELQLK
+1576 
-1590 AKQQWSHHF
+1590 
-1599 PWLIIGDTAEGRPC
+1599 
-1613 MRCKICMVY
+1613 
-1622 ADPES
+1622 
-1627 QYGARGEGGI
+1627 
-1637 DIQKQTMRKHQW
+1637 
-1649 SIRHREAKDRLEQRE
+1649 
-1664 APQKRLASIFGDK
+1664 
-1677 SMVSSSWSKRW
+1677 
-1688 EALAAKDA
+1688 
-1696 AEEFPE
+1696 
-1702 FNVVDKVVRSFAD
+1702 
-1715 ILGRSIV
+1715 
-1722 QHARFKKLQEV
+1722 
-1733 ITETNLEMQ
+1733 
-1742 GIKDVRWLS
+1742 
-1751 RGDDIQRFADVLP
+1751 
-1764 AAVVLLHEYDKTT
+1764 
-1777 YTLVT
+1777 
-1782 SLKFQFFLFFL
+1782 
-1793 VDMLQEL
+1793 
-1800 NSDDR
+1800 

>member
-40 VPKAHHH
+40 VPKAQHH
-47 HSQRRGAGFLCPRSR
+47 HSQRRGPGFLCPRSR

-170 NPHKFTFSAE
+170 NPHEFTFSAE

-199 AEEELA
+199 AEEDLA

-228 TPIRDIYKSEGP
+228 TPIRDIYKSEGTPGEVRQFRVRGGKYVWKRKVGKGRRLGEWRSVDVNGVTEERHETAEPPFRVALTSPSPSLRSTRFPPPPFPPPSPPSPPHSSLPSPFSPLLPPSVPAGP

-328 QQKQVAGMVEAVRLL
+328 QQKQVTRVAGMVEAVRLL

-397 HEAWEQARLVLS
+397 HEAWEQLVLSAADGVGPHKRSGQDDGAARGAVPAPHIAGRAFPFSTPCPAGALSSGRGGRAQDDRASRGAVPAPHRAGRGRYTMPHPLTPSTHSPIFPLSSPLPYSLPRPGSSGAVSSGRGGRTQDDRTRRGEVPAAHRAGRTFPLSTLPAYFPCLPSPIPCLPLPGPAGAVSSGRGGRTQDDRASRGALPAAHRAGRGRYTMLQPPTPSLSPPPSSGITQARLVLS

-481 ASSPKPREVQPSF
+481 ASSPKPREVQPREAQSF
-494 PPVVDSQMAP
+494 SPVVDSQMAP
-504 PLETPFQQQPHILD
+504 PLETPFQVPPTSLQHRVYADVAISQSLPKAASRQASSPKPREVQPREAQSFSPVVDSQIAPPLDTPFQQPHILDSVYSFVNDPPPMHGPLCHLSLPLTAFASLHSYCCYPPPPCPLPSQQQPHILD

-532 PLAAPPPADTPP
+532 PLAAPPPADAPP
-544 ALEEGVLGEGVLEG
+544 AFEEGVLGEVVLDG
-558 EGVLGE
+558 EGVVGE

-584 AAARSATEQVRFYFQ
+584 AAARSATEQERFFMQ
-599 HMSELRESETAAAA
+599 HVSELRVRFFMQ
-613 TTPHVSE
+613 HVSE

-636 ERIALLTAQER
+636 ERIALLTAQVEALNLFQQQQQQQEEEERQQREKEQQEQREQQELQAAAFLGVDSAAAAAAAAASAEATAAAVAAAAAEAEAAAAAAAERESALHSQLTEVSQELSLLQER

-728 SEKAAAD
+728 SEKSAAD

-971 NTLME
+971 YTLME

-1208 IHETS
+1208 
-1213 RVASSIKKVPGSS
+1213 
-1226 KVNGFE
+1226 
-1232 RSGAGLGVLKAPEL
+1232 
-1246 TASNAAAAASNA
+1246 
-1258 SSNGAA
+1258 
-1264 SAAASKGVITGKG
+1264 
-1277 KEKEKKDDDNDDFP
+1277 
-1291 GGSGSG
+1291 
-1297 GGGVGGRGVSAQG
+1297 
-1310 KASSSGSRAG
+1310 
-1320 SPSFGA
+1320 
-1326 LSQASSLRASRQTA
+1326 
-1340 LASVA
+1340 
-1345 ASHWPFQS
+1345 
-1353 LPVYA
+1353 
-1358 APVSASSGHK
+1358 
-1368 RKGGKEKDGKGGEE
+1368 
-1382 PGWWS
+1382 
-1387 DQSQSLK
+1387 
-1394 ADDASPAAL
+1394 
-1403 SPSSPT
+1403 
-1409 SPLDSFRKAL
+1409 
-1419 TTLALPIPFHQL
+1419 
-1431 GLRKRGSAD
+1431 
-1440 LVAGEP
+1440 
-1446 APEGPSP
+1446 
-1453 GNAEGSGRREGGEWG
+1453 
-1468 WVAAA
+1468 
-1473 ALSQSVHSS
+1473 
-1482 TEMAVDPRTEA
+1482 
-1493 PLASTLHAS
+1493 
-1502 PPSSAL
+1502 
-1508 PRPRTGLDFLTGGG
+1508 
-1522 FTPTPVPAAAVAPSA
+1522 
-1537 CQNEKLDSAEQP
+1537 
-1549 YPFAEMDAEPLIP
+1549 
-1562 FSPEDGGERRGSEN
+1562 
-1576 AGPKILSLEELQLK
+1576 
-1590 AKQQWSHHF
+1590 
-1599 PWLIIGDTAEGRPC
+1599 
-1613 MRCKICMVY
+1613 
-1622 ADPES
+1622 
-1627 QYGARGEGGI
+1627 
-1637 DIQKQTMRKHQW
+1637 
-1649 SIRHREAKDRLEQRE
+1649 
-1664 APQKRLASIFGDK
+1664 
-1677 SMVSSSWSKRW
+1677 
-1688 EALAAKDA
+1688 
-1696 AEEFPE
+1696 
-1702 FNVVDKVVRSFAD
+1702 
-1715 ILGRSIV
+1715 
-1722 QHARFKKLQEV
+1722 
-1733 ITETNLEMQ
+1733 
-1742 GIKDVRWLS
+1742 
-1751 RGDDIQRFADVLP
+1751 
-1764 AAVVLLHEYDKTT
+1764 
-1777 YTLVT
+1777 
-1782 SLKFQFFLFFL
+1782 
-1793 VDMLQEL
+1793 
-1800 NSDDR
+1800 

>member
-1 MEASVTPAWK
+1 
-11 AQARTH
+11 
-17 ATAISTASTA
+17 
-27 NSSLAASAYVSSA
+27 
-40 VPKAHHH
+40 
-47 HSQRRGAGFLCPRSR
+47 
-62 IVYMRAPFTRPHRRH
+62 
-77 VPSVLVPSRSGR
+77 
-89 RGRGDGLK
+89 
-97 CDVLVPGCPSPGEL
+97 
-111 SEGEGENSR
+111 
-120 GPDGLRWRRGQ
+120 
-131 RGSARSENLAVEQ
+131 
-144 QAEEKPDNWDFVGS
+144 
-158 SGDSSGSGDEGS
+158 
-170 NPHKFTFSAE
+170 
-180 NSVMV
+180 
-185 DQVRMLQHIHSCAH
+185 
-199 AEEELA
+199 
-205 GGDARGIMRATAGG
+205 
-219 MKPRVLKAS
+219 
-228 TPIRDIYKSEGP
+228 
-240 IDEDVVCMQ
+240 
-249 ADWPL
+249 
-254 TWTHITLATGVS
+254 
-266 VGSGIAGPEDV
+266 
-277 TMLTQATTCT
+277 
-287 AILCLQGEESLES
+287 
-300 FGVNWKAVQEQAE
+300 
-313 QCDVAMFRVPVPEFD
+313 MFRVPVPEFD

-350 HRVHVACATGK
+350 HRVHMACATGK

-481 ASSPKPREVQPSF
+481 ASSPKPREVQPREVQSF
-494 PPVVDSQMAP
+494 TPVVDAQIAL
-504 PLETPFQQQPHILD
+504 PLDAPFQQQPHILD

-532 PLAAPPPADTPP
+532 PLAAPPPADAPP
-544 ALEEGVLGEGVLEG
+544 AFAEGVLG

-584 AAARSATEQVRFYFQ
+584 AAARSATEQVRFFMQ
-599 HMSELRESETAAAA
+599 
-613 TTPHVSE
+613 HVSE

-636 ERIALLTAQER
+636 ERIALLTAQVEALNLFQQQQQQQQEEERQQREKEQQEQREQQELQAAAFLGVDSAAAAAAAAASAEATAAAVAAAAAEAEAAAAAAAERESALHSQLTEVSQELSLLQER

-708 EKERAASARMGEM
+708 EKERAATARMGEM

-874 RMLQAQLERL
+874 RMLQAQLDRL

-910 ERERVVEESR
+910 ERERAVDESR
-920 AAIGAAEKRIKELEE
+920 VAIGAAEKRIKELEE

-953 AEAVLAAA
+953 AEATLAAA

-971 NTLME
+971 YTLLE
-976 TPQKTAAAAAAG
+976 TSQKTASAAAAG
-988 AVSAVAAAG
+988 AVSAVAGAVAV

-1024 MSSELEGARN
+1024 MSSELEGARY

-1060 AVSRSQGGS
+1060 AVTRSQGGS

-1074 EGSSSKHRVAALEV
+1074 EGSSSKHKVAALEV

-1208 IHETS
+1208 Y
-1213 RVASSIKKVPGSS
+1213 VYLGW
-1226 KVNGFE
+1226 GE
-1232 RSGAGLGVLKAPEL
+1232 RE
-1246 TASNAAAAASNA
+1246 
-1258 SSNGAA
+1258 
-1264 SAAASKGVITGKG
+1264 
-1277 KEKEKKDDDNDDFP
+1277 
-1291 GGSGSG
+1291 
-1297 GGGVGGRGVSAQG
+1297 GVSWCE
-1310 KASSSGSRAG
+1310 
-1320 SPSFGA
+1320 
-1326 LSQASSLRASRQTA
+1326 
-1340 LASVA
+1340 V
-1345 ASHWPFQS
+1345 
-1353 LPVYA
+1353 
-1358 APVSASSGHK
+1358 
-1368 RKGGKEKDGKGGEE
+1368 
-1382 PGWWS
+1382 
-1387 DQSQSLK
+1387 
-1394 ADDASPAAL
+1394 
-1403 SPSSPT
+1403 
-1409 SPLDSFRKAL
+1409 
-1419 TTLALPIPFHQL
+1419 
-1431 GLRKRGSAD
+1431 
-1440 LVAGEP
+1440 
-1446 APEGPSP
+1446 GPS
-1453 GNAEGSGRREGGEWG
+1453 
-1468 WVAAA
+1468 
-1473 ALSQSVHSS
+1473 L
-1482 TEMAVDPRTEA
+1482 M
-1493 PLASTLHAS
+1493 
-1502 PPSSAL
+1502 
-1508 PRPRTGLDFLTGGG
+1508 
-1522 FTPTPVPAAAVAPSA
+1522 
-1537 CQNEKLDSAEQP
+1537 
-1549 YPFAEMDAEPLIP
+1549 
-1562 FSPEDGGERRGSEN
+1562 
-1576 AGPKILSLEELQLK
+1576 
-1590 AKQQWSHHF
+1590 
-1599 PWLIIGDTAEGRPC
+1599 
-1613 MRCKICMVY
+1613 
-1622 ADPES
+1622 
-1627 QYGARGEGGI
+1627 
-1637 DIQKQTMRKHQW
+1637 
-1649 SIRHREAKDRLEQRE
+1649 
-1664 APQKRLASIFGDK
+1664 
-1677 SMVSSSWSKRW
+1677 
-1688 EALAAKDA
+1688 
-1696 AEEFPE
+1696 
-1702 FNVVDKVVRSFAD
+1702 
-1715 ILGRSIV
+1715 
-1722 QHARFKKLQEV
+1722 
-1733 ITETNLEMQ
+1733 
-1742 GIKDVRWLS
+1742 
-1751 RGDDIQRFADVLP
+1751 
-1764 AAVVLLHEYDKTT
+1764 
-1777 YTLVT
+1777 
-1782 SLKFQFFLFFL
+1782 
-1793 VDMLQEL
+1793 
-1800 NSDDR
+1800 